1 MRTGKTSNE
10 GSGTATDPEISIVP
24 PDSEPVM
31 SVPELSETL
40 LAKAGESRIP
50 TVSVGAPDDTWK
62 VMVAKSAVAPAAT
75 AGPSPS
81 LARSEASSGPRLFT
95 NGKELT
101 VSNEFAPK
109 KLLLP
114 PNKVTSV
121 LVVDIPRLKAA
132 METGIE
138 LVFVNC
144 MSKLPP

>member
-1 MRTGKTSNE
+1 MRTGKTNNE
-10 GSGTATDPEISIVP
+10 GSGTADSITDPEIAIVP

-31 SVPELSETL
+31 SVPESSETL

-50 TVSVGAPDDTWK
+50 TVSVGAPEDTWK

-75 AGPSPS
+75 EGPSPS
-81 LARSEASSGPRLFT
+81 LARSEASSGPRLLT

-101 VSNEFAPK
+101 VSNESAPK

-114 PNKVTSV
+114 PNKVTSG
-121 LVVDIPRLKAA
+121 LVVDIPKLKAA

-138 LVFVNC
+138 PVFVN
-144 MSKLPP
+144 